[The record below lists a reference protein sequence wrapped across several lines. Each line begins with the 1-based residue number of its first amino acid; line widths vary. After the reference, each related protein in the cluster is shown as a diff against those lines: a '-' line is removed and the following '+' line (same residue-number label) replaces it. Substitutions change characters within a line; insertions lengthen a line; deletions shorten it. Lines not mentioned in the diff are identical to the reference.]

1 MSDKYPRTFHL
12 PWSPGATSDDKR
24 LGSAEHFVGV
34 PLVITEKLDGGN
46 LCITQDDVF
55 ARSHA
60 TPVQGK
66 MYSHAK
72 TAQAILAPY
81 LADGTSL
88 FFEYCAWVHSI
99 EYQDLPSY
107 LFLIGVREDA
117 IYSNAE
123 NDWWL
128 PWDHA
133 DTYNV
138 RRHAEDLAL
147 ATGIPVPTVPDLWQG
162 TVKSVEDL
170 EAITTQFATQ
180 KSVYGPD
187 REGIVVRV
195 AQGFASFDRSVAK
208 WVRKD
213 HVTSDEHWMNGPL
226 RAQGLKK

>member
-24 LGSAEHFVGV
+24 LDSAKHFVGI

-46 LCITQDDVF
+46 LCITKREVY
-55 ARSHA
+55 ARSHS

-66 MYSHAK
+66 MYSFAK
-72 TAQAILAPY
+72 TAQSIIGPHLD
-81 LADGTSL
+81 DGVSV

-99 EYQDLPSY
+99 AYTDLPSY
-107 LFLIGVREDA
+107 LLMIGARDDGETAGEESWWYNWDMPDSLNVVGLA
-117 IYSNAE
+117 AE
-123 NDWWL
+123 L
-128 PWDHA
+128 QMK
-133 DTYNV
+133 
-138 RRHAEDLAL
+138 
-147 ATGIPVPTVPDLWQG
+147 TGFNIPTVPDLWQG

-187 REGIVVRV
+187 REGIVVRT

-226 RAQGLKK
+226 KAQGLKK

>member
-24 LGSAEHFVGV
+24 LENAKGFVGLPIV
-34 PLVITEKLDGGN
+34 VSEKLDGGN

-55 ARSHA
+55 ARSHSA
-60 TPVQGK
+60 SAQGK
-66 MYSHAK
+66 MYSFAK
-72 TAQAILAPY
+72 TTQAALAPY

-107 LFLIGVREDA
+107 LFMIGVREDA
-117 IYSNAE
+117 IYGGGE
-123 NDWWL
+123 EDWWL
-128 PWDHA
+128 PWDDA
-133 DTYNV
+133 DTYSV
-138 RRHAEDLAL
+138 RNHADDLAF
-147 ATGIPVPTVPDLWQG
+147 ATGIQVPTVPELWRG
-162 TVKSVEDL
+162 TVKSEKELEELTTDL
-170 EAITTQFATQ
+170 ATQ

-195 AQGFASFDRSVAK
+195 AQGFASFDRAVAK

-213 HVTSDEHWMNGPL
+213 HVTSEEHWMNGPL
-226 RAQGLKK
+226 KAQGLKK